1 MVSDKEKYT
10 FSGDKLDVV
19 WDGRLCIHIAECGR
33 AKGDLFVADRQ
44 PWCQPDLVALDE
56 VVDVVERCP
65 TGALTYSAKEP
76 DIREIPAAENTVTVS
91 YNGPYFIRGDLEI
104 EGVAEDMEGVAFRTA
119 LCRCGQSENK
129 PFCDNSH
136 EKVNFQDYGAVGEK
150 GEGFESKGGKLH
162 IKSLKDGP
170 LLLSGNITIVNG
182 SGRVAWRGTQVA
194 LCRCGASANKPFCD
208 GSHAEAGFKTQD

>member
-1 MVSDKEKYT
+1 MSDQKKYS
-10 FSGDKLDVV
+10 FSGSNIDVV

-33 AKGDLFVADRQ
+33 AKGELFVAGRQ
-44 PWCQPDLVALDE
+44 PWCQPDLVTLDE

-65 TGALTYSAKEP
+65 TGALTHKSNDPGIKEAHA
-76 DIREIPAAENTVTVS
+76 EENTVTVS
-91 YNGPYFIRGDLEI
+91 YNGPYFIRGDLDI
-104 EGVAEDMEGVAFRTA
+104 EGAAGDLEGVAFRTA

-150 GEGFESKGGKLH
+150 GEGLESKGGKLH
-162 IKSLKDGP
+162 IKTIKDGP

-182 SGRVAWRGTQVA
+182 SGRLAWSGEQVA

-208 GSHAEAGFKTQD
+208 GSHVEAGFKTQD